1 MATKI
6 IDRFYDKLA
15 SHLAARTKSTYKLT
29 DPTLAAIAGLVDKDQ
44 LNKPYKQLPVVYAC
58 VNTKARNIA
67 GVDFELFK
75 QGSDEPVTRG
85 GLVNLFE
92 DINPVM
98 NRYQFFEALSVQL
111 DIKGN
116 FFIYP
121 DPETDR
127 EGVPLNLW
135 VFPGQWVKPLY
146 RNGVWVGW
154 DVTWNKQKLLL
165 QIDELIHYGEYNPYD
180 SIIGLAPIEA
190 AYATLDV
197 KWNALQFNKR
207 FFDNDATPGVVI
219 EGEKNISEQQQQR
232 LEYNLFEKRKGV
244 KNAHR
249 GLLLTGGLT
258 AKTLALSNKDLQ
270 MLETL
275 KLTTEEVLYVFGV
288 PKFVLSINEDTNY
301 ATALTQKRIF
311 WTDTL
316 IPRMRAIEATLNQSL
331 LNKLGYYGRFNLN
344 SIDALNAELLEKVE
358 AATKLYQ
365 MGFTANEINERLQF
379 GFEEQPWRDLP
390 YQPMSPF
397 SAPQVE
403 PPDEKGL
410 RGDLQAPRITQEEMA
425 KAQFQAQWK
434 KLDDEILPV
443 MAKTAKEIRKY
454 FNDVKQKLLTNL
466 TKRLAGAE
474 LKSIADEF
482 EDALNHSID
491 DEKLRRV
498 IEPFITDAMQRG
510 INSVGIAFALADD
523 AAMKYI
529 LLRTQE
535 IVGVNETLRSKLLV
549 SLRESIKEGMTEQE
563 ATQAV
568 MEAVGTQID
577 QARTRARTIART
589 EVHAAYSDGRQEA
602 MEATEPYGKMWI
614 SSNDP
619 KVRAEH
625 QISGQVRKWGDA
637 FSNGLQRPHDPNGA
651 AGNVIN
657 CRCKCVAIYDPEEY
671 RARGG
676 K

>member
-1 MATKI
+1 MAIKI

-15 SHLAARTKSTYKLT
+15 SRLAARTKTTFKLT
-29 DPTLAAIAGLVDKDQ
+29 DPTLSAMFGLTDKDE
-44 LNKPYKQLPVVYAC
+44 LNQPYRQLPVVYAC
-58 VNTKARNIA
+58 ISTKARNIA
-67 GVDFELFK
+67 GVEWQLFK
-75 QGSDEPVTRG
+75 EGSEDPLTKGRIVDLFDE
-85 GLVNLFE
+85 
-92 DINPVM
+92 ISPVM
-98 NRYQFFEALSVQL
+98 NKFQFFESLSCNL
-111 DIKGN
+111 DLTGN
-116 FFIYP
+116 FFVYP
-121 DPETDR
+121 DPEVDR
-127 EGVPLNLW
+127 EGIPLNLW
-135 VFPGQWVKPLY
+135 ILPRDWVKPIY
-146 RNGVWVGW
+146 KNGFWVGW
-154 DVTWNKQKLLL
+154 QVKWGKEELTLTRG
-165 QIDELIHYGEYNPYD
+165 ELIHYGETNPYD
-180 SIIGLAPIEA
+180 QVMGLAPIEA
-190 AYATLDV
+190 IAAVNDV

-207 FFDNDATPGVVI
+207 FFDNDATPGIVI
-219 EGEKNISEQQQQR
+219 EGEKDPKPEALKR

-249 GLLLTGGLT
+249 GLLLTGGLK

-316 IPRMRAIEATLNQSL
+316 IPRMRAIEATLNKNL
-331 LNKLGYYGRFNLN
+331 LNKLGYYGRFNLG

-365 MGFTANEINERLQF
+365 MGFTANEINDRLSF
-379 GFEEQPWRDLP
+379 GFDEQPWRDVP

-397 SAPQVE
+397 STPQIE
-403 PPDEKGL
+403 RPDEKGL
-410 RGDLQAPRITQEEMA
+410 RGDLQAPRISQEEMA

-454 FNDVKQKLLTNL
+454 FQEVKQKLLTNL
-466 TKRLAGAE
+466 TKKLAGAE
-474 LKSIADEF
+474 MKNIADEF
-482 EDALNHSID
+482 EDALNRSID
-491 DEKLRRV
+491 DEKLRRL
-498 IEPFITDAMQRG
+498 IEPFLVDAMKRG
-510 INSVGIAFALADD
+510 IDSVGTAFVLADD

-529 LLRTQE
+529 IRRTQE

-549 SLRESIKEGMTEQE
+549 SLRDSIQEGMTEQE
-563 ATQAV
+563 ATQVV
-568 MEAVGTQID
+568 MDTVGKQID

-589 EVHAAYSDGRQEA
+589 ETHAAYSDGRQEA
-602 MEATEPYGKMWI
+602 MESTEPYGKMWI

-625 QISGQVRKWGDA
+625 QISGQVRKWGEA

-657 CRCKCVAIYDPEEY
+657 CRCKCIAIYDPEEY
-671 RARGG
+671 RQRGG